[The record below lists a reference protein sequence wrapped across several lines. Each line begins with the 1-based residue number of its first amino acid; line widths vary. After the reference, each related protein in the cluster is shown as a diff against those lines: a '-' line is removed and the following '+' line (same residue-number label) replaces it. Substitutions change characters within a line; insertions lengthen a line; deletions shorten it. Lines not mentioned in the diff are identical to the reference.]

1 MEVKLVVALGKS
13 AGKEV
18 RVVGPRFLIGRAGDC
33 HLRPRNELV
42 SRRHCEICVEN
53 GLVAVRDLGSKNG
66 TFVNGERIQGERELN
81 NGDRLNICDLEF
93 EVQLVVSA
101 QGEGK
106 PEVASVQETAAE
118 TAPADVDDEELD
130 LDRWLRQ
137 TQTADAAQTERPE
150 TESQSPEEAEEEK
163 KQQKPSDVVGVW
175 KEGRW
180 KPTSANP
187 RDAAADTLKNF
198 FNRR

>member
-1 MEVKLVVALGKS
+1 MEVKLVVASGKS
-13 AGKEV
+13 AGKEM
-18 RVVGPRFLIGRAGDC
+18 RIVGPRFLIGRAGDC

-42 SRRHCEICVEN
+42 SRRHCEICVED
-53 GLVAVRDLGSKNG
+53 GLVAVRDLDSKNG
-66 TFVNGERIQGERELN
+66 TFVNGERIQGERELK

-101 QGEGK
+101 QGESK
-106 PEVASVQETAAE
+106 PEVQSVQEAAAE
-118 TAPADVDDEELD
+118 TAHSNVDDEELD

-137 TQTADAAQTERPE
+137 TPDAPQTEPPE
-150 TESQSPEEAEEEK
+150 TEPQSAEEDLEK
-163 KQQKPSDVVGVW
+163 QEKPTDVVGVW

-198 FNRR
+198 FNHR